1 MTSAQILNKTK
12 SDKLTVEQKKILEQ
26 ELQKLKTSYENNI
39 EIVELKDFDIFGGLS
54 EDITKIKTID
64 NKKHREIEKD
74 NYKVLNIN
82 KQTDLD
88 LYIDTLR
95 NYLNLLKEA
104 FYKITTLQNISLYLT
119 SNKELDTINLNI
131 FHLNENEAVNEN
143 KLEDEIYLYKVNL
156 KETMQVLYYSN
167 IAFYD
172 NTNQTLPL
180 GMNLSDEVLVDFSKY
195 KLVESNKED
204 FKINYLQDE
213 YTSKIIKV
221 HCIEYNVI

>member
-1 MTSAQILNKTK
+1 M
-12 SDKLTVEQKKILEQ
+12 
-26 ELQKLKTSYENNI
+26 
-39 EIVELKDFDIFGGLS
+39 ELKDFDIFGGLS
-54 EDITKIKTID
+54 EDITKIKIID

-74 NYKVLNIN
+74 KYKVLNIN

-104 FYKITTLQNISLYLT
+104 FCKTTTFQNISLYLT
-119 SNKELDTINLNI
+119 SNKELDTKNLNI
-131 FHLNENEAVNEN
+131 FHLSENEAVNEN

-156 KETMQVLYYSN
+156 KEAMPVLYYSN
-167 IAFYD
+167 IIFYD

-180 GMNLSDEVLVDFSKY
+180 GMNLSDEILVDLSKY
-195 KLVESNKED
+195 KLVEANKED
-204 FKINYLQDE
+204 FKINYLEDE

-221 HCIEYNVI
+221 HCIEYNVK